1 MQASELVSACCRD
14 SSRLEVEMFR
24 NPLIYL
30 VWYLLLCIEEKGS
43 GDICRVMLCSVA
55 TILLHCNYVGAICI
69 PTQKDDKY
77 ICVVD
82 P

>member
-1 MQASELVSACCRD
+1 MCLCCIQ
-14 SSRLEVEMFR
+14 SVK
-24 NPLIYL
+24 L
-30 VWYLLLCIEEKGS
+30 VWYPSLCIEKEGS

-77 ICVVD
+77 IHNVCVVD